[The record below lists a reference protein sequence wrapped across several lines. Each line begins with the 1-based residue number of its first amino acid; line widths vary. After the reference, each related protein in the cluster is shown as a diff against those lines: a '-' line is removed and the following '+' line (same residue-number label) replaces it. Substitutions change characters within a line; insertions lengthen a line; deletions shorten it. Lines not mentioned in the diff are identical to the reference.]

1 MRTCA
6 VVNPVAGGGR
16 VRHLW
21 PALEPRLREVV
32 PNLTVKWT
40 TAPGDATA
48 LTRAAVREGAE
59 RIVAVGGDG
68 TLHEVVNGF
77 FATDG
82 TPLSPAPVLTP
93 LACGT
98 GSDFCRALGAPAA
111 PAALGQLSTPRTRSV
126 DLLRVAYTSAVGERA
141 YRYALNVVSMG
152 LSGRVVSRLQRDG
165 GLLPFTRLRYVEALL
180 RALAAHRPFRAD
192 LVVDGTPVPAAALHL
207 VAVGNGPSFG
217 AGLRIAP
224 DAVLDDGRLDVT
236 LLHDVSALALLGR
249 LHRFYR
255 GTHPSL
261 RGVTIRRGRRLRI
274 RPRQAAPVL
283 VEADGELLGRL
294 PAMVETV
301 PDALHL
307 QY

>member
-6 VVNPVAGGGR
+6 IVNPAAGGGR
-16 VRHLW
+16 VRRLW
-21 PALEPRLREVV
+21 PALAPRLREMV
-32 PNLTVKWT
+32 PNLIVKWT

-48 LTRAAVREGAE
+48 LTRTAVRRGAE

-98 GSDFCRALGAPAA
+98 GTDFRRGLGVPAA
-111 PAALGQLSTPRTRSV
+111 PAALERLSSPRTRSV
-126 DLLRVAYTSAVGERA
+126 DLLRVTYTSAVGEPA

-152 LSGRVVSRLQRDG
+152 FSGRVVHRLQRDR
-165 GLLPFTRLRYVEALL
+165 GLLPFARLRYVEALL
-180 RALAAHRPFRAD
+180 RVLAAHRPFRAA
-192 LVVDGTPVPAAALHL
+192 LEVDGTPVPASVLHL
-207 VAVGNGPSFG
+207 VAVANGPSFG

-236 LLHDVSALALLGR
+236 VLHDVSALALLGQ
-249 LHRFYR
+249 LHHFYR

-261 RGVTIRRGRRLRI
+261 RGVTTRRGRRLRI
-274 RPRQAAPVL
+274 RPRQAVPVL

-294 PAMVETV
+294 PATVETM
-301 PDALHL
+301 PDALRL

>member
-6 VVNPVAGGGR
+6 IVNPVAGGGR
-16 VRHLW
+16 VRRLW
-21 PALEPRLREVV
+21 PALAPRLRGAV

-48 LTRAAVREGAE
+48 LTRAAVRRGAE

-98 GSDFCRALGAPAA
+98 GSDFRRALGTHAT
-111 PAALGQLSTPRTRSV
+111 PAALERLSAPRTRSV

-141 YRYALNVVSMG
+141 YRYALNMVSMG
-152 LSGRVVSRLQRDG
+152 LSGRVVHRLQRNG
-165 GLLPFTRLRYVEALL
+165 GLLPARLRYVEALL
-180 RALAAHRPFRAD
+180 RVLATHRPFGAA
-192 LVVDGTPVPAAALHL
+192 LEVDGTPVPASALHL

-236 LLHDVSALALLGR
+236 VLHDVSVLALLGR
-249 LHRFYR
+249 LPHFYR
-255 GTHPSL
+255 GTHLSL
-261 RGVTIRRGRRLRI
+261 RGVTTRRGRRLRV
-274 RPRQAAPVL
+274 RSRQAAPVL

-294 PAMVETV
+294 PATVETV
-301 PDALHL
+301 PDALRL

>member
-6 VVNPVAGGGR
+6 IVNPAAGGGR
-16 VRHLW
+16 VRRLW
-21 PALEPRLREVV
+21 PALAPRLRGMV

-48 LTRAAVREGAE
+48 LTRAAVLSGAE

-98 GSDFCRALGAPAA
+98 GSDFRRGLGVPAA
-111 PAALGQLSTPRTRSV
+111 PAALERLSTPRTRSI
-126 DLLRVAYTSAVGERA
+126 DLLRVAYTSAAGERA

-152 LSGRVVSRLQRDG
+152 LSGRVVHRLQRDR
-165 GLLPFTRLRYVEALL
+165 GLLPFARLRYVEALL
-180 RALAAHRPFRAD
+180 RVLAAHRPFRAA
-192 LVVDGTPVPAAALHL
+192 LEVDGTPVPASALHL
-207 VAVGNGPSFG
+207 VAAANGPSFG

-224 DAVLDDGRLDVT
+224 DAVLDDGRLAVT
-236 LLHDVSALALLGR
+236 VLHDVSALALLGR
-249 LHRFYR
+249 LHHFYR

-261 RGVTIRRGRRLRI
+261 RDVTTRPGRQLHARS
-274 RPRQAAPVL
+274 RQVAPVL

-294 PAMVETV
+294 LATVETV
-301 PDALHL
+301 PDALRL